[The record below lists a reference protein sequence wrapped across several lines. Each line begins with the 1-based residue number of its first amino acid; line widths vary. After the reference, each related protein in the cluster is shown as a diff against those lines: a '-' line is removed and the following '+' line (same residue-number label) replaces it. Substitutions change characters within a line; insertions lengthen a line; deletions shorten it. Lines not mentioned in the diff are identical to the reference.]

1 MNDTQFDNFFN
12 DRFKDHAVPVPAGLW
27 DKVVEG
33 QFDRFIGSKLR
44 DAEAPVPNADAL
56 WEKIND
62 KLFDQFVGGSLQQ
75 TESPVPEGLWDKI
88 ADKQFDHFVSGT
100 LEQTEA
106 PVSAGLWDKIADG
119 QFDAFVAGKL
129 KDHEA
134 PVPEGLWKKIMPEE
148 EDDDKVIFWW
158 FRYPAAAVLLLGLL
172 TAGAVGGYFYFKHQQ
187 EADTAVKIETATP
200 AANSISNQQ
209 EPQPVNNNSG
219 ATAKDDKT
227 PTLSSS
233 GNSIPSADDN
243 AENKTNAN
251 NASETLSRKGTEPGN
266 TPSFNNNE
274 LNGASVTGI
283 RRKKTIDLRPVNGH
297 TGNDLTQNAYD
308 PFLDKNNKTLVTDD
322 QTEEI
327 ESYPD
332 RLRVSGLTM
341 PSGLYSNSLSQT
353 LFEKQL
359 SGNNHASQFK
369 NVIICPSDNKNRNT
383 DWFLEAYASPDIPFK
398 SFNNVSASQLYL
410 LKKDSAESM
419 QVSYTAGLRL
429 VKPITD
435 NFLVKA
441 GLQYSQINQKYVYR
455 TENEVKTTT
464 VVTVRTIIR
473 APGDTVVVQ
482 DTSVLQTVGFR
493 TNTVRNRFRTID
505 VPLTVGYQFGDDDLK
520 IGINAGVVVN
530 LSSWYQGVI
539 LDSSLATVPMNKNGN
554 GVYKT
559 NIGLGLIG
567 GISVIKR
574 LSDDMQV
581 FFEPYFRYNL
591 SNMTTNQA
599 IYQQKFSVGGL
610 SLGLRLNLNRK

>member
-44 DAEAPVPNADAL
+44 EAEAPVPNADGL

-62 KLFDQFVGGSLQQ
+62 KLFDHFVGNSLQH
-75 TESPVPEGLWDKI
+75 TEAPVPEGVWDKI
-88 ADKQFDHFVSGT
+88 ADKQFDHFVAGT
-100 LEQTEA
+100 LEPTEA
-106 PVSAGLWDKIADG
+106 PVPAGLWDKIADG

-134 PVPEGLWKKIMPEE
+134 PVPAGLWEKIMPEE
-148 EDDDKVIFWW
+148 DDDDKVIFWW

-172 TAGAVGGYFYFKHQQ
+172 TAGAIGGYFYLIHQQ
-187 EADTAVKIETATP
+187 EADTAVHLKKQLPATQGISGQEEHQP
-200 AANSISNQQ
+200 TQTGNSPDAPQNEKAAPSSIHIPPADAANKEAAANPSGSSSNK
-209 EPQPVNNNSG
+209 N
-219 ATAKDDKT
+219 
-227 PTLSSS
+227 LSS
-233 GNSIPSADDN
+233 
-243 AENKTNAN
+243 
-251 NASETLSRKGTEPGN
+251 PGN
-266 TPSFNNNE
+266 REESNSTESSA
-274 LNGASVTGI
+274 ASVTGL
-283 RRKKTIDLRPVNGH
+283 RKKKAIDLRPVH
-297 TGNDLTQNAYD
+297 TNDLNDLTQRAYD
-308 PFLDKNNKTLVTDD
+308 PFIDKNNTAQVSAGN
-322 QTEEI
+322 TEEM

-332 RLRVSGLTM
+332 RLRLAGLTM
-341 PSGLYSNSLSQT
+341 PAGLNTNTQSQSL
-353 LFEKQL
+353 FDKQL
-359 SGNNHASQFK
+359 STLNHTAQFK

-383 DWFLEAYASPDIPFK
+383 DWYLEAYASPDIPFK

-505 VPLTVGYQFGDDDLK
+505 VPVTVGYQFGNDDLK

-530 LSSWYQGVI
+530 LSSWYQGVL
-539 LDSSLATVPMNKNGN
+539 LDSSLATVPINKSGN

-567 GISVIKR
+567 GISVIKK

-591 SNMTTNQA
+591 SNMTTGQA
-599 IYQQKFSVGGL
+599 SYQQKFSVGGL